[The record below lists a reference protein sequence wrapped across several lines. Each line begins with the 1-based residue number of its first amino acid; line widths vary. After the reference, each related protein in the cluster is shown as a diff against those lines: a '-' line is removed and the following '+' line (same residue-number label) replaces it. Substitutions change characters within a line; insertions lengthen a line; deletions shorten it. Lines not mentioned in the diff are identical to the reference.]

1 MAKKNESAID
11 RLIKKLTKATPIE
24 KESEVKLDHDFDG
37 IQELN
42 NPLPPWW
49 TAGFAITV
57 VIAVVYLG
65 FYFMNYYDPQS
76 VGKWQEQELQNE
88 MARANEQVEKY
99 KKEHHLVDENTVTL
113 LTDKAS
119 LEEGKQIYLQ
129 NCAACH
135 LADGGGSVGPNLTD
149 EYWIYGC
156 DIKDV
161 YKTILNGTSKG
172 MPAWKHLGADKIQKV
187 ASYVLSLQGTKPA
200 NPKPPQGEPCKKS

>member
-49 TAGFAITV
+49 TMGFVITV
-57 VIAVVYLG
+57 IIAVIYTA
-65 FYFMNYYDPQS
+65 FYFMNYYDANQ

-88 MARANEQVEKY
+88 MARAKQQVEKY
-99 KKEHHLVDENTVTL
+99 KKEHNLVDETTVTL

-119 LEEGKQIYLQ
+119 LEEGKQIYIQ

-161 YKTILNGTSKG
+161 YKTILHGTSKG

-200 NPKPPQGEPCKKS
+200 TPKAPEGEPCKKS

>member
-11 RLIKKLTKATPIE
+11 KLLKKLTKATPIE

-49 TAGFAITV
+49 TAGFVITV
-57 VIAVVYLG
+57 IMSV
-65 FYFMNYYDPQS
+65 FYVFYYFVQ
-76 VGKWQEQELQNE
+76 GKDSQYDEYNRE
-88 MARANEQVEKY
+88 MSKAKVQVDAY
-99 KKEHHLVDENTVTL
+99 KKEHNIVDANSVTV
-113 LTDKAS
+113 LTDKAA
-119 LEEGKQIYLQ
+119 LQEGKEIYIK

-135 LADGGGSVGPNLTD
+135 VADGGGLVGPNLTD
-149 EYWIYGC
+149 DAWLYGC

-161 YKTILNGTSKG
+161 FNVIQNGTSKG
-172 MPAWKHLGADKIQKV
+172 MPPWKALGADKIQKV

-200 NPKPPQGEPCKKS
+200 KPKAPEGEPCKKG

>member
-1 MAKKNESAID
+1 MAKKNESALD

-49 TAGFAITV
+49 TMGFVITV
-57 VIAVVYLG
+57 IISV
-65 FYFMNYYDPQS
+65 FYMGYYFS
-76 VGKWQEQELQNE
+76 NFYGKGSTVSWQETELKNE
-88 MARANEQVEKY
+88 YARANKAVEAY
-99 KKEHHLVDENTVTL
+99 KKAHNLVDENTVTL
-113 LTDKAS
+113 LKDKKA
-119 LEEGKQIYLQ
+119 LEEGKQIYIQ

-149 EYWIYGC
+149 DAWLYGC
-156 DIKDV
+156 DIKSV

-172 MPAWKHLGADKIQKV
+172 MPTWKHLGADKIQKV

-200 NPKPPQGEPCKKS
+200 NPKAAEGKTCKNG